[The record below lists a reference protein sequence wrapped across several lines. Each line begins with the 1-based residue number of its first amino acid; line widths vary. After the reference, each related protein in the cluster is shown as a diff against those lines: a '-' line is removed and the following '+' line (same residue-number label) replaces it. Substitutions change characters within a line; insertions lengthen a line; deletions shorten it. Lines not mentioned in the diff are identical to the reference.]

1 VGDPASVADL
11 PGMRRTFAEGELT
24 LGLGLPVGAGPDDPA
39 TGGDGD
45 YVGRQVELV
54 RTAEQAGVAAVW
66 ARDIPL
72 RVDTFGDV
80 GQVHDPF
87 MYLAWLAA
95 QTAEIALGTAAVVLP
110 LAHPLLLA
118 KRSAGLD
125 RLSGGRFLMG
135 VASGDRPE
143 EFPAFGMEKGE
154 RAAVFR
160 EHLEVLEAGWSGTG
174 RPVRWSRGRM
184 GGADVVPTPTVGRVP
199 LLPTGSCQQN
209 MDYNAAHG
217 DGWITYHRAL
227 PRQKVM
233 VDRWRASCGVHFRPF
248 VESMWVDLAEDP
260 DLPVE
265 GADFG
270 YRTGRHGLLRILS
283 SQRAMGINHVSL
295 QLRSRTRSAADMLEE
310 LAERVIPEF
319 PALPT

>member
-1 VGDPASVADL
+1 MSTVGTVADL
-11 PGMRRTFAEGELT
+11 PGMRRTFAEGALT
-24 LGLGLPVGAGPDDPA
+24 LGLSLPVGPGAEDGAGAED
-39 TGGDGD
+39 GGD
-45 YVGRQVELV
+45 VARQVELV
-54 RTAEQAGVAAVW
+54 RAAEEAGVAAVW

-80 GQVHDPF
+80 GQIHDPF
-87 MYLAWLAA
+87 MFLTWLAA
-95 QTAEIALGTAAVVLP
+95 HTETIALGTAAIVLP

-143 EFPAFGMEKGE
+143 EFPAFGMEKGD

-160 EHLEVLEAGWSGTG
+160 EHLEVLQAGWSSTG

-184 GGADVVPTPTVGRVP
+184 GGADVVPKPTVGRVP
-199 LLPTGSCQQN
+199 VLPTGSCQQN

-217 DGWITYHRAL
+217 DGWITYHRSL

-233 VDRWRASCGVHFRPF
+233 VDRWRASCGDAFAPF
-248 VESMWVDLAEDP
+248 AESMWIDLAEDP

-265 GADFG
+265 GRDFG
-270 YRTGRHGLLRILS
+270 YRTGRHGLTRILS
-283 SQRAMGINHVSL
+283 SQRDMGVNHVSL
-295 QLRSRTRSAADMLEE
+295 HLSSRTRPVDEMLDE
-310 LAERVIPEF
+310 LAEHVLPEF
-319 PALPT
+319 PALSG

>member
-1 VGDPASVADL
+1 
-11 PGMRRTFAEGELT
+11 MRRTFAEGELT
-24 LGLGLPVGAGPDDPA
+24 LGLGLPVGGDPEDV
-39 TGGDGD
+39 T
-45 YVGRQVELV
+45 RQVALV
-54 RTAEQAGVAAVW
+54 RAAEEAGVAAVW

-87 MYLAWLAA
+87 MYLTWLAA
-95 QTAEIALGTAAVVLP
+95 HTETIALGTAAVVLP

-160 EHLEVLEAGWSGTG
+160 ENLEVLEAGWSSTG

-184 GGADVVPTPTVGRVP
+184 GGADVVPKPTAGRVP
-199 LLPTGSCQQN
+199 VLPTGSCQQN

-217 DGWITYHRAL
+217 DGWITYHRPL
-227 PRQKVM
+227 PQQKVM
-233 VDRWRASCGVHFRPF
+233 VDRWRASCRDGFRPF
-248 VESMWVDLAEDP
+248 AESMWVDLAEDP
-260 DLPVE
+260 GLPVE
-265 GADFG
+265 GRDSG
-270 YRTGRHGLLRILS
+270 YRTGRDGLSEILH
-283 SQRAMGINHVSL
+283 SQRSMGVNHVSL
-295 QLRSRTRSAADMLEE
+295 QLRSRDRTAEDML
-310 LAERVIPEF
+310 AEVATYVLPEF
-319 PALPT
+319 PALYG